1 MNVLDILESTR
12 LRLAAKLP
20 GLACD
25 YFPENPDD
33 YRLLHDTG
41 ALLLSYTSTTFGS
54 TDALGVVVQPQPV
67 RITITVVMRQL
78 NGKSGAVAAL
88 DALRQCI
95 GGFKPDGCATPFV
108 LIDEKFL
115 GRTDALWQYAL
126 TVSAGA
132 FFVQS
137 DPDPD
142 PVFTEAT
149 THELPV

>member
-1 MNVLDILESTR
+1 MKVSEILEDTR
-12 LRLAAKLP
+12 RHLAKKLP

-25 YFPENPDD
+25 YFPENPDE

-54 TDALGVVVQPQPV
+54 TEALGTVVQPQPV

-88 DALRQCI
+88 DALRQVI
-95 GGFKPDGCATPFV
+95 GGWRPQGCATPFV
-108 LIDEKFL
+108 LVDEKFS
-115 GRTDALWQYAL
+115 GRSDGLWQYAL

-149 THELPV
+149 HELPV